1 MVGYNEC
8 MPFYSLYVHIPFC
21 RRRCGYC
28 DFNTYAGQ
36 AARIPDY
43 VQALC
48 REIQGVADAAG
59 ERLPVHTLYFGGG
72 TPSLLSA
79 EQVDAVLRTARAGF
93 DLQPEAEITLEANP
107 GTVTLAG
114 LRALRKAGV
123 NRLSLGMQS
132 AQPDELATLDRQ
144 HAPADVTQAVAWARQ
159 AGFDNLSLDLIYGIP
174 RQTLESW
181 RSSLDAALDLNPEH
195 LSLYSLTV
203 EQGTP
208 LERWVAGGL
217 IPEPDDDLAAD
228 QYEWA
233 MQRLDT
239 AGFEQYEISNWAR
252 ITGLGASHASRH
264 NLQYWL
270 GEPYLSFGAG
280 AHGYANG
287 YRTANCLRISDYLRR
302 MLAPELLKFPF
313 SPANVKRTPI
323 DAHTAMQETMM
334 VGLRLT
340 QTGVSRVGFAQRFG
354 QDMLD
359 VFGKEIALLRG
370 QGLLEWTDEG
380 TRLRL
385 TPHGRLLGNRVFIE
399 FVG

>member
-1 MVGYNEC
+1 MGYNGC
-8 MPFYSLYVHIPFC
+8 MSFYSLYVHIPFC

-36 AARIPDY
+36 NERIPYY
-43 VQALC
+43 VQAIC
-48 REIQGVADAAG
+48 REIQGVADAADK
-59 ERLPVHTLYFGGG
+59 RLPVHTLYFGGG

-79 EQVDAVLRTARAGF
+79 EQVDAVLCSARAGF
-93 DLQPEAEITLEANP
+93 DLLPEAEITLEANP
-107 GTVTLAG
+107 GTVTLEG
-114 LRALRKAGV
+114 LRALRKTGV

-132 AQPDELATLDRQ
+132 AQPDELSTLDRQ
-144 HAPADVTQAVAWARQ
+144 HAPADVMQAVAWARQ
-159 AGFDNLSLDLIYGIP
+159 ADFDNLSLDLIYGIP

-181 RSSLDAALDLNPEH
+181 QLSLHAALDLNPEH

-233 MQRLDT
+233 MQRLDS

-252 ITGLGASHASRH
+252 KTEPGTSLASRH

-270 GEPYLSFGAG
+270 GEPYLGFGAG

-302 MLAPELLKFPF
+302 MLAPDTLKFPF

-323 DAHTAMQETMM
+323 DTHTAMQESMM

-340 QTGVSRVGFAQRFG
+340 QSGVSRAGFAQRFG
-354 QDMLD
+354 KDMLD
-359 VFGKEIALLRG
+359 IFGKEIALLTG
-370 QGLLEWTDEG
+370 QGLLEWADG
-380 TRLRL
+380 DDRLRL
-385 TPHGRLLGNRVFIE
+385 TLHGRLLGNRVFIQ